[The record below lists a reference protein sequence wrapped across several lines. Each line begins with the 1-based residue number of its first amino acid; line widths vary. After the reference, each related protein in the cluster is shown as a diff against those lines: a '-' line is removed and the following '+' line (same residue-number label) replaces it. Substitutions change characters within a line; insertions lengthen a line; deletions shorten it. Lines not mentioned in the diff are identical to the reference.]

1 MSIWSKKE
9 ATPHE
14 RARIAGTCNCTRDG
28 VQRLPEFASIGNRA
42 QMAALSD
49 WIGIAMWNPRHG
61 RKGSNSK
68 AKTDL
73 SGHCL
78 AAPQMMHQGVE
89 PPFAACARAGVQP
102 SAVHEHKGG
111 EEVPARIQTTIW
123 QPGPS
128 VRSGLQHN
136 KGCVRT
142 DGHAKRD
149 YGFARLCAH
158 KRS

>member
-28 VQRLPEFASIGNRA
+28 VQRLPESASIGFRA

-49 WIGIAMWNPRHG
+49 WIGSAMWNPHHG

-73 SGHCL
+73 SGHRL
-78 AAPQMMHQGVE
+78 AASQMMHQEVE

-111 EEVPARIQTTIW
+111 EEVPARIQTTICLFN
-123 QPGPS
+123 GS
-128 VRSGLQHN
+128 
-136 KGCVRT
+136 
-142 DGHAKRD
+142 
-149 YGFARLCAH
+149 
-158 KRS
+158 